1 MMRSLWSGVS
11 GLQTSQNFMDV
22 VGNNIAN
29 VNTVGFKSS
38 QINFSD
44 VLAQTLSGATG
55 PQGALGGMNPIQIGL
70 GTQVASTTRNFSQG
84 SLQTTNITTNLAIQG
99 NGFFIVSPDNGNTY
113 YYTRAGD
120 FTFDANGN
128 LVTPTGDIVQGWL
141 ANNTTHI
148 INTASTIQGINIP
161 QNMTVPAG
169 ITKNVSM
176 TGNLDGGQTIQTSEL
191 TPITNS
197 SSNLGTNTP
206 SLESYTGPINMNAIY
221 NSNGNLIGIGQTTTQ
236 AALDSSGS
244 NDLGASSTSPDYN
257 INGQKIA
264 LASGATVTI
273 KINNTSK
280 TYTYGTDFTTLS
292 SLASKIST
300 DFSSLVS
307 ASVTNGE
314 LVIKNTSTTPITI
327 SSISTTGD
335 PGGVLAGI
343 LQNLQGGPTSSATIP
358 AGSTRTG
365 LPVFSTPGDAVAMSF
380 DGGANYNTYIYGSG
394 TNAPGTANPTTGI
407 YSDSLRYFQ
416 TLDDLI
422 TDISSDI
429 NGGSSPNA
437 NVTLNSS
444 GEIQIVPSGN
454 GNLTSIGPV
463 YSNNSNLATILGT
476 LSGQVQS
483 TGATSQPFEADTYS
497 TSIAVYDSLGN
508 KHNVTFN
515 FAKTNYNPSTNQT
528 QWVWYATAESSGSST
543 PTLTNSSGQITFD
556 STGKLVGLTPPLAI
570 TANWNNGTSQQVINL
585 HFGDLNTFD
594 GLTQFSLPS
603 QTSSLTQDGYAG
615 GSLQNIIINQNGV
628 ISGMFSN
635 GKSYALGQVALATFN
650 NNNGLLSKGNSLFE
664 ATANSGTPIVTTAG
678 TGSAGTIIPS
688 ELEESNVDLGK
699 EFTNMIIA
707 QRAYQANARTLSVSD
722 TMLQSLLNIQ

>member
-11 GLQTSQNFMDV
+11 GLQTSQDFMDV
-22 VGNNIAN
+22 VGNNVAN
-29 VNTVGFKSS
+29 VNTVGYKAS

-55 PQGALGGMNPIQIGL
+55 PQGALGGMNPMQIGL

-84 SLQTTNITTNLAIQG
+84 SLQTTNVTTNLAIQG

-113 YYTRAGD
+113 KYTRAGD

-141 ANNTTHI
+141 ANNTTHL
-148 INTASTIQGINIP
+148 INTASTITGINIP

-191 TPITNS
+191 TPITPTLENS
-197 SSNLGTNTP
+197 
-206 SLESYTGPINMNAIY
+206 TGAINMNSIY
-221 NSNGNLIGIGQTTTQ
+221 NSNGNLIGVGQTTNTAQ
-236 AALDSSGS
+236 IESNATTTIVGLYDINGNTIANSSVTIGGILYTPTPVKL
-244 NDLGASSTSPDYN
+244 NDLIGALNSKLPTGLS
-257 INGQKIA
+257 
-264 LASGATVTI
+264 ASLNSGGEIV
-273 KINNTSK
+273 INNTS
-280 TYTYGTDFTTLS
+280 TSGTLTVPTITSADPVLNGILS
-292 SLASKIST
+292 NLSGK
-300 DFSSLVS
+300 
-307 ASVTNGE
+307 
-314 LVIKNTSTTPITI
+314 TI
-327 SSISTTGD
+327 SA
-335 PGGVLAGI
+335 GGTI
-343 LQNLQGGPTSSATIP
+343 TS
-358 AGSTRTG
+358 
-365 LPVFSTPGDAVAMSF
+365 LPFFSTPGDAVAMSF

-394 TNAPGTANPTTGI
+394 TGGGGTRNSTTGI
-407 YSDSLRYFQ
+407 MSGDVQYFQ
-416 TLDDLI
+416 TLDDLK
-422 TDISSDI
+422 SDI
-429 NGGSSPNA
+429 NTDINDNSATPIINNA
-437 NVTLNSS
+437 TVTLNSS
-444 GEIQIVPSGN
+444 GEIQITPIGS
-454 GNLTSIGPV
+454 NLTYIGPV

-483 TGATSQPFEADTYS
+483 TGSTSQPFMADTYS

-508 KHNVTFN
+508 KHDVTFN

-528 QWVWYATAESSGSST
+528 QWQWYATAASSGSST

-615 GSLQNIIINQNGV
+615 GSLQNIIVNQNGV

-635 GKSYALGQVALATFN
+635 GKSYALGQVSLATFN
-650 NNNGLLSKGNSLFE
+650 NNDGLLSSGNSLFE

-688 ELEESNVDLGK
+688 ELEESNVDLGT

-707 QRAYQANARTLSVSD
+707 ERAYQANARTLSTSD

>member
-11 GLQTSQNFMDV
+11 GLQTSQDFMDV
-22 VGNNIAN
+22 VGNNVAN
-29 VNTVGFKSS
+29 VNTVGYKAS

-55 PQGALGGMNPIQIGL
+55 PQGDLGGMNPVQIGL
-70 GTQVASTTRNFSQG
+70 GTQVASTSLNFSQG
-84 SLQTTNITTNLAIQG
+84 SLQTTNVTTNLAIQG

-113 YYTRAGD
+113 NYTRAGD

-128 LVTPTGDIVQGWL
+128 LVNPTGDIVQGWL
-141 ANNTTHI
+141 ANTTTHL

-169 ITKNVSM
+169 VTKNVSM
-176 TGNLDGGQTIQTSEL
+176 TGNLDGGQTVQTSEL
-191 TPITNS
+191 TAI
-197 SSNLGTNTP
+197 TP
-206 SLESYTGPINMNAIY
+206 SLENSTGEINMNAIY
-221 NSNGNLIGIGQTTTQ
+221 NSNGNLIGVGQTTTVAQ
-236 AALDSSGS
+236 VQNSGTS
-244 NDLGASSTSPDYN
+244 NLVGLYDINGNQITNSKVTIGSTSYTPTTISDLVSDLNTALSSNYASLN
-257 INGQKIA
+257 QAGQI
-264 LASGATVTI
+264 V
-273 KINNTSK
+273 INNTS
-280 TYTYGTDFTTLS
+280 TS
-292 SLASKIST
+292 SLNVPTIT
-300 DFSSLVS
+300 SS
-307 ASVTNGE
+307 
-314 LVIKNTSTTPITI
+314 
-327 SSISTTGD
+327 D
-335 PGGVLAGI
+335 PVLNGI
-343 LQNLQGGPTSSATIP
+343 LANLSGKNIP
-358 AGSTRTG
+358 AGDSVTS
-365 LPVFSTPGDAVAMSF
+365 LPFFSTPGDAVAMSF
-380 DGGANYNTYIYGSG
+380 DGGNNYSTYIYGSG
-394 TNAPGTANPTTGI
+394 TPISATANSKGI
-407 YSDSLRYFQ
+407 TSGDVRYFQ
-416 TLDDLI
+416 TLDDLVN
-422 TDISSDI
+422 DI
-429 NGGSSPNA
+429 NADVNSNSISNA
-437 NVTLNSS
+437 TVTLNSS

-454 GNLTSIGPV
+454 GNLSNIGPV

-476 LSGQVQS
+476 LSGSVQS
-483 TGATSQPFEADTYS
+483 TGSTSQPFMADTYS

-528 QWVWYATAESSGSST
+528 QWQWYATAASSGSST
-543 PTLTNSSGQITFD
+543 PTLTNANGTITFD

-570 TANWNNGTSQQVINL
+570 TANWNNGTAQQVINL

-603 QTSSLTQDGYAG
+603 QTSSLTQDGYSG
-615 GSLQNIIINQNGV
+615 GSLQNIIVNQNGV

-650 NNNGLLSKGNSLFE
+650 NNDGLLAQGNSLFE

-688 ELEESNVDLGK
+688 ELEESNVDLGT

-707 QRAYQANARTLSVSD
+707 ERAYQANARTLSTSD

>member
-11 GLQTSQNFMDV
+11 GLQTSQDFMDV
-22 VGNNIAN
+22 VGNNVAN
-29 VNTVGFKSS
+29 VNTVGYKAS

-55 PQGALGGMNPIQIGL
+55 PQGALGGMNPMQIGL
-70 GTQVASTTRNFSQG
+70 GTQVASTSKNFSQG
-84 SLQTTNITTNLAIQG
+84 SLQTTNVTTNLAIQG

-113 YYTRAGD
+113 KYTRAGD

-141 ANNTTHI
+141 ANNTTHL
-148 INTASTIQGINIP
+148 INTASTITGINIP

-191 TPITNS
+191 TPITPTLENS
-197 SSNLGTNTP
+197 
-206 SLESYTGPINMNAIY
+206 TGQINMNSIY
-221 NSNGNLIGIGQTTTQ
+221 NSNGNLIGVGQTTAT
-236 AALDSSGS
+236 AAVATGSSKVADLYDINGNKIGNNWAVTANNIPPPS
-244 NDLGASSTSPDYN
+244 SLQTLNDLAQFIVDHSTGSPTY
-257 INGQKIA
+257 KITP
-264 LASGATVTI
+264 GGEIQITNNTGGTVTVPT
-273 KINNTSK
+273 IN
-280 TYTYGTDFTTLS
+280 
-292 SLASKIST
+292 ST
-300 DFSSLVS
+300 DPVL
-307 ASVTNGE
+307 NGI
-314 LVIKNTSTTPITI
+314 LSNLSGKTI
-327 SSISTTGD
+327 SA
-335 PGGVLAGI
+335 GGTI
-343 LQNLQGGPTSSATIP
+343 TS
-358 AGSTRTG
+358 
-365 LPVFSTPGDAVAMSF
+365 LPFFSTPGDAVAMSF
-380 DGGANYNTYIYGSG
+380 DDGANYNTYIYGSG
-394 TNAPGTANPTTGI
+394 ISTAGTPSSTGI
-407 YSDSLRYFQ
+407 ISGSVRYFQ
-416 TLDDLI
+416 TLDDLK
-422 TDISSDI
+422 TDIGDDI
-429 NGGSSPNA
+429 GSANA
-437 NVTLNSS
+437 TVTLNSS
-444 GEIQIVPSGN
+444 GEIQIMPINS
-454 GNLTSIGPV
+454 TPIPPIGPV

-476 LSGQVQS
+476 LSGQVQP
-483 TGATSQPFEADTYS
+483 TGSTSQPFMADTYS

-508 KHNVTFN
+508 KHDVTFN

-528 QWVWYATAESSGSST
+528 QWQWYATAASSGSST

-615 GSLQNIIINQNGV
+615 GSLQNIIVNQNGV

-635 GKSYALGQVALATFN
+635 GKSYALGQVSLATFN
-650 NNNGLLSKGNSLFE
+650 NNDGLLSSGNSLFE

-688 ELEESNVDLGK
+688 ELEESNVDLGT

-707 QRAYQANARTLSVSD
+707 ERAYQANARTLSTSD